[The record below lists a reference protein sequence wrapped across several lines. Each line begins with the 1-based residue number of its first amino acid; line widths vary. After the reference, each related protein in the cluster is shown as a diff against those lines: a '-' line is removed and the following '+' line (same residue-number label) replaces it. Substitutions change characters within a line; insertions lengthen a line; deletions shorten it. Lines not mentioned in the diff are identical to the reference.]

1 MDHLLDH
8 SDLLV
13 PHGVESGPLK
23 VILDDGEATF
33 DRVILR
39 RVSHVKYP
47 SDLVFGH
54 DLLDAVWLMER
65 SLIHK

>member
-1 MDHLLDH
+1 MDHLLDN
-8 SDLLV
+8 SYLLV
-13 PHGVESGPLK
+13 SHGIESGSLK
-23 VILDDGEATF
+23 VILDDREATF

-39 RVSHVKYP
+39 RVSHVEYP